1 MCRIRGRSTFT
12 WGSVQS
18 FSNTQ
23 NKGSASTGYD
33 AFHVWSPNP
42 RSPRPPHTGSPA
54 ARRALRGGGG
64 GGVPG
69 CIASSMLLPNI
80 CTAGRPYRIS
90 VHSQVTPNHT
100 SAGFDFVSV
109 CGGEHGGLLFL
120 THLKDFVKQCSVF
133 VFISRKTTGQLRL
146 SKSKESLLRT
156 ESEAERRRLLH
167 ISANI
172 SAIQALCR

>member
-80 CTAGRPYRIS
+80 CTAGRLYRIS

-109 CGGEHGGLLFL
+109 WGRTRWAFIFDTLERFCKAVQCLCVYFQKNHGSASFIQIKGEFI
-120 THLKDFVKQCSVF
+120 KDG
-133 VFISRKTTGQLRL
+133 IRSRTQKV
-146 SKSKESLLRT
+146 
-156 ESEAERRRLLH
+156 AAH
-167 ISANI
+167 F
-172 SAIQALCR
+172 C